1 MGKGS
6 FLVPFFLLLSA
17 LPTFT
22 QNPAERPSWYTL
34 ERGKAAFRA
43 GDYGNALVA
52 FEEAR
57 EQRKTRYARME
68 RDLVNFLSRSE
79 VRVLGDSL
87 DLVEASIAGEG
98 RRAAKAARAELYYR
112 IPRSSLEGSVRA
124 ALDQLGRLQVYPE
137 AEYWIG
143 EVYRVEGELGIAM
156 KQYLKA
162 YENRAF
168 LENPGFAMEIIFRI
182 IDIHRVRQEYPDME
196 KWLLVI
202 LDQDT
207 RWSGGG
213 GNFTKNAMARTL
225 ENDGIT
231 RFLTLYRYNNAM
243 VEKAH
248 RLLGLYYYAS
258 GRHSRAAEHLLSS
271 FLIQN
276 TRIIDEILR
285 YQPDFRFTGLA
296 GLRGEI
302 SRRPPLA
309 AYLEEVEYHK
319 TMYYLGSALYAAG
332 KANPAREFWRFLAQQ
347 DAAGSSAGEWGARAR
362 TQLNRPSIEPA
373 VEMP

>member
-1 MGKGS
+1 
-6 FLVPFFLLLSA
+6 LSA
-17 LPTFT
+17 LRGFT
-22 QNPAERPSWYTL
+22 QNPAERPYWYTL

-68 RDLVNFLSRSE
+68 RDLVNLLSRSE
-79 VRVLGDSL
+79 VRLLGDSL
-87 DLVEASIAGEG
+87 DLVETYIAGEG
-98 RRAAKAARAELYYR
+98 QRAASAALAELYYR
-112 IPRSSLEGSVRA
+112 IPRASLGGSARA
-124 ALDQLGRLQVYPE
+124 ALEQLGRLQVYPE

-143 EVYRVEGELGIAM
+143 ETYRVEGELGIALG
-156 KQYLKA
+156 QYLKA
-162 YENRAF
+162 YENRGL
-168 LENPGFAMEIIFRI
+168 LENAGFSTEIVYRI
-182 IDIHRVRQEYPDME
+182 IDLHRVRQEYLDME

-202 LDQDT
+202 LEQDT
-207 RWSGGG
+207 LWSGEG

-243 VEKAH
+243 VERAH

-258 GRHSRAAEHLLSS
+258 GRHSRAAEHLLFS

-276 TRIIDEILR
+276 TRIIEEILR
-285 YQPDFRFTGLA
+285 HQPDFRFTGLA
-296 GLRGEI
+296 GLWNEI
-302 SRRPPLA
+302 SRRPILA
-309 AYLEEVEYHK
+309 AYLEAVEYHK

-332 KANPAREFWRFLAQQ
+332 KANPAREFWRFLAQG
-347 DAAGSSAGEWGARAR
+347 DASGPSTGEWGERAR
-362 TQLNRPSIEPA
+362 VQLNRPFIEPA